1 VTSSPQVELVLAWH
15 AALNASDLDR
25 LLALS
30 ATDVEVG
37 GPRGSGRG
45 SDLLR
50 DWAVRAGVRME
61 PGRVV
66 DGDGVVVVEQS
77 ALWKSADGALT
88 EPQTIAT
95 LFRVLDGRVSSV
107 IRYDDL
113 ASALQAAGLKSA

>member
-1 VTSSPQVELVLAWH
+1 MTSSPQVELVLAWH

-107 IRYDDL
+107 IRYDGL